1 MEQFATR
8 GIARKEDRS
17 GFLIFVSLAER
28 YTRIVADE
36 GIAARVPQSERQ
48 TAVDALVRHTRDGRI
63 ADGSIT
69 AVNVCGHKLA
79 RHFRRTETSRD
90 D

>member
-1 MEQFATR
+1 MEQFGTR
-8 GIARKEDRS
+8 VIARKEDRS

-48 TAVDALVRHTRDGRI
+48 TAVDALVTHTRDGRI

-69 AVNVCGHKLA
+69 AVNVRGNKLA
-79 RHFRRTETSRD
+79 RHFRRTETNRD